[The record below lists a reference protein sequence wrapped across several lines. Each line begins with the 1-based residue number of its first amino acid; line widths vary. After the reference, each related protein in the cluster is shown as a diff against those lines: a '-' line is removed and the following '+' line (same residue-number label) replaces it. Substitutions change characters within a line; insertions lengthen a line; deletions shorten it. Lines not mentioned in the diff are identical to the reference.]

1 LRGAW
6 VGLEWNHTAAHL
18 YRAVLESVGLEYA
31 GYQRV
36 LRELYP
42 SFKMDELRVTGGGA
56 KSDFWNRIKA
66 DALQTTVRRIA
77 RDEGAPRGVAMV
89 AGWGV
94 GVLKDLPS
102 ASKAWIATAGAIRGR
117 ASMALHYAKRLEIYK
132 RALVQLAGMAGRA

>member
-1 LRGAW
+1 
-6 VGLEWNHTAAHL
+6 
-18 YRAVLESVGLEYA
+18 
-31 GYQRV
+31 
-36 LRELYP
+36 
-42 SFKMDELRVTGGGA
+42 
-56 KSDFWNRIKA
+56 
-66 DALQTTVRRIA
+66 LQTTVRRIA